1 MSWLIKDMP
10 PDDIRTSAFV
20 DLLQGAVPLWM
31 RVQNEIAVEFEH
43 DQSVDTS
50 FCHSESAVEKK
61 EKKLA
66 DAALTGGACMRH
78 SMAA

>member
-1 MSWLIKDMP
+1 M
-10 PDDIRTSAFV
+10 
-20 DLLQGAVPLWM
+20 WM
-31 RVQNEIAVEFEH
+31 RFQNEIAVEFEH

-61 EKKLA
+61 EKELA
-66 DAALTGGACMRH
+66 DAALTCGACMRH